1 MYVRSTNSYI
11 RNGAKVIWYA
21 ANVAAAAL
29 VGVAAKCY
37 ERINYGGIDGG
48 SIQQCNIKMGGL

>member
-21 ANVAAAAL
+21 ANIAAAAL

-37 ERINYGGIDGG
+37 AKVTYGTIDAQ
-48 SIQQCNIKMGGL
+48 SIQHCNVKFGGV